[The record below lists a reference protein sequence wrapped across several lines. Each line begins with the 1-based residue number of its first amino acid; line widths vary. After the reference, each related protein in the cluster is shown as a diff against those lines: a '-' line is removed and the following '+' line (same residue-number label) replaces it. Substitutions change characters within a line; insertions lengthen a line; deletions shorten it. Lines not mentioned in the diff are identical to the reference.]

1 MDFRFSNL
9 KRLPLLA
16 VALAAVSFAQAQS
29 FMRPGQAIIF
39 SAPDGNGDA
48 SSNAPSLAAQPPVAP
63 TFEDAV
69 QAPDFSFK
77 NPPPTGEQMPAPPPT
92 VISPA
97 EADERANWALMTPA
111 EILGVAT
118 PEQELQIPERDAAG
132 QRKNLTVVE
141 RFYERQE
148 QQQTNGIGGFLS
160 GTPPLR
166 GDFQDD
172 EEARLNANGFNPAVT
187 GFGNPQAA
195 DSFQTP
201 APGGGQT
208 ASQNGDGGWSKIFIS
223 PETTPAQS
231 PAQVADAAAF
241 QQLLEPSQPSK
252 SSRPSSDDGLFSSP
266 QPAPSSAFGQSA
278 NPAGTPFNQFNNGIG
293 GLPGIA
299 GQVSVPTVTA
309 VPDWKPQPAPW
320 LLQGPQPDAIPKRV
334 TF

>member
-1 MDFRFSNL
+1 MDFRFANFRQCL
-9 KRLPLLA
+9 VLA
-16 VALAAVSFAQAQS
+16 AVVAAVSFAQAQS

-39 SAPDGNGDA
+39 SAPDDGDA
-48 SSNAPSLAAQPPVAP
+48 SSNAPSLAAQPPVSP
-63 TFEDAV
+63 GFEDAV

-77 NPPPTGEQMPAPPPT
+77 TPPPTGEQMPAPPPT

-111 EILGVAT
+111 EILGVVT

-148 QQQTNGIGGFLS
+148 QEQTNGTGEFLS
-160 GTPPLR
+160 STPSLR

-172 EEARLNANGFNPAVT
+172 EDARLNANGFNPLGA
-187 GFGNPQAA
+187 GFGNPAQAA

-201 APGGGQT
+201 APGGGT
-208 ASQNGDGGWSKIFIS
+208 AIQNGDGGWSKIFIS

-231 PAQVADAAAF
+231 PSQAADAAEF

-252 SSRPSSDDGLFSSP
+252 SSRPSSDDGFFPSP
-266 QPAPSSAFGQSA
+266 QTAPSATFGQPA
-278 NPAGTPFNQFNNGIG
+278 NPDGALFGQFNNGIG
-293 GLPGIA
+293 GLPGVA
-299 GQVSVPTVTA
+299 GQVSVPTATA
-309 VPDWKPQPAPW
+309 VPDWKPQPPPW
-320 LLQGPQPDAIPKRV
+320 LLQGPQPDVIPKRV